1 MTNSAHIINIAKG
14 LYDEEDLKEPL
25 TEEEKKQLEEL
36 KEYFK
41 QLKEVGLEALVDA
54 YSPGNDL

>member
-14 LYDEEDLKEPL
+14 LYEEKDLKEPL
-25 TEEEKKQLEEL
+25 SKEEKKELEEL

-41 QLKEVGLEALVDA
+41 QLKEAGLQDLIDA
-54 YSPGNDL
+54 YSPGNE

>member
-14 LYDEEDLKEPL
+14 IYGEEDLKEPL
-25 TEEEKKQLEEL
+25 NEEEKKELEEL

-41 QLKEVGLEALVDA
+41 QLKEVGLEDLIDA
-54 YSPGNDL
+54 YSPGNE

>member
-14 LYDEEDLKEPL
+14 IYDEDDLKEPL
-25 TEEEKKQLEEL
+25 TDEERKEVEEL

-41 QLKEVGLEALVDA
+41 QLKEVGLEELIDA
-54 YSPGNDL
+54 YSPGNE